1 MPDTE
6 ARPPIQL
13 LGISG
18 SLRRESYSTAVLRT
32 LEESASGDVRFDI
45 SDLSAIP
52 LYNQD
57 NWVYLDILFDD
68 PAWYRRVVDSG
79 LIDAHLVSRLYRVPE
94 RDVLGIIAFDPAH
107 AVKITLRRQ
116 RVAGDLGETDVYG
129 AQHHA
134 PLVDLELDL

>member
-1 MPDTE
+1 MSV
-6 ARPPIQL
+6 R
-13 LGISG
+13 
-18 SLRRESYSTAVLRT
+18 LR
-32 LEESASGDVRFDI
+32 DI
-45 SDLSAIP
+45 AGVIRSKNAGPYELT
-52 LYNQD
+52 
-57 NWVYLDILFDD
+57 LDILFDD

-107 AVKITLRRQ
+107 AVKFTLRRQ